1 MPAHVISSE
10 QQRDRMLHTPIPKLI
25 VSLSIPTLASQLIS
39 VFYNTADTYFV
50 SKLST
55 SASAAVGV
63 VFSLMSIIQAFG
75 FGIGMGCGSIIS
87 RSLGNR
93 DNERADR
100 TASSAFFFAAAV
112 GLLICIAGLCTLRPL
127 MRLLGSTETILP
139 YSESYARIILLAAPI
154 MCASFVLSNTLRS
167 EGEAMLSMYGICA
180 GGLLNVALDPLF
192 IFVFD
197 MGIAGAALATAL
209 SQLVSFCLLLAGTRR
224 GGNIRLKLRNFRFSG
239 FYFSWIVKGGL
250 PSLGRQGL
258 ASVATICLNL
268 AAKGYGDAAI
278 AAMSVV
284 QRIAMFGAS
293 AMIGFGQ
300 GFQPVCGFNYG
311 AGLFSRVRRGF
322 WFCVKVSTAA
332 LLVVAALGYAF
343 APKLIALFRDDPQ
356 VIAYGAAA
364 LRYQCITFFLQGWVV
379 MGNMMQQAIGKTVP
393 ATFMAT
399 ARQGL
404 FFIPAVWILNAALGF
419 LGVQLAQSAADVITF
434 LVSIP
439 IQRKILRELP
449 ADKGSSEANR
459 QEP

>member
-1 MPAHVISSE
+1 M
-10 QQRDRMLHTPIPKLI
+10 
-25 VSLSIPTLASQLIS
+25 
-39 VFYNTADTYFV
+39 
-50 SKLST
+50 
-55 SASAAVGV
+55 
-63 VFSLMSIIQAFG
+63 
-75 FGIGMGCGSIIS
+75 
-87 RSLGNR
+87 
-93 DNERADR
+93 
-100 TASSAFFFAAAV
+100 
-112 GLLICIAGLCTLRPL
+112 
-127 MRLLGSTETILP
+127 
-139 YSESYARIILLAAPI
+139 
-154 MCASFVLSNTLRS
+154 
-167 EGEAMLSMYGICA
+167 
-180 GGLLNVALDPLF
+180 
-192 IFVFD
+192 
-197 MGIAGAALATAL
+197 
-209 SQLVSFCLLLAGTRR
+209 
-224 GGNIRLKLRNFRFSG
+224 
-239 FYFSWIVKGGL
+239 
-250 PSLGRQGL
+250 
-258 ASVATICLNL
+258 ATICLNL

-449 ADKGSSEANR
+449 ADKGSSEAHR